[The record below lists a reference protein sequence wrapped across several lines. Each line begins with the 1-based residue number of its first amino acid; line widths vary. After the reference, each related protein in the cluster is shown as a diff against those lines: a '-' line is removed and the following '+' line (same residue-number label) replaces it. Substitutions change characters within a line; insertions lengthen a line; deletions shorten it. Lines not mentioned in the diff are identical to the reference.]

1 MKITTSV
8 ATSIIKKRQLR
19 KKKHKLKRKLLNSYS
34 CSWGVIE
41 NAKTALRLAK
51 YPCHK
56 VVRPNG
62 FSSNKRITLV
72 VPQYVDYY
80 NKKKYDVISVF
91 LNQVRDCAING
102 QRRIYLDFSSTTL
115 ISAAAMLSL
124 LAEVDVITKK
134 SPHGIKA
141 ISFNHPK
148 EPKIESV
155 LKQVGFYDLLK
166 KEKRETPEY
175 DDVTFWKYT
184 SGACSEPILAK
195 SMIEEIKNELERKA
209 SRKLYRGFVE
219 AMSNSVEH
227 AYEYDSE
234 HCEKDQTAKWW
245 TFAGINGS
253 DLVVVIC
260 DKGVG
265 IPKTLPIT
273 QGATSLASLFRK
285 LGFNPH
291 KVKDSTFIK
300 VASGLTKTSTGKKN
314 RGKGLTDIKS
324 VIDSIGSGMLSIFSN
339 QGRYIYKGDKG
350 AVKEIMHDHKHS
362 VSGTIIEWTI
372 PLTLKGGE

>member
-1 MKITTSV
+1 MKKTTPITNSV
-8 ATSIIKKRQLR
+8 IKKRDFRRR
-19 KKKHKLKRKLLNSYS
+19 KYRLKRKLLNSYS
-34 CSWGVIE
+34 CSWVVIE
-41 NAKTALRLAK
+41 KAKSNLRLIK
-51 YPCHK
+51 YPHHK
-56 VVRPNG
+56 IVRPHG
-62 FSSNKRITLV
+62 FSSNKRIPLQ
-72 VPQYVDYY
+72 VPERVDYY
-80 NKKKYDVISVF
+80 NKKECESTNVF
-91 LNQVRDCAING
+91 LDRLRDCAMNG
-102 QRRIYLDFSSTTL
+102 QRRIHLDFTSTNF

-134 SPHGIKA
+134 SPHGTKA

-148 EPKIESV
+148 DPKMESV

-166 KEKRETPEY
+166 KDKRDTPEY

-184 SGACSEPILAK
+184 SGVCSEPILAK

-227 AYEYDSE
+227 AYTYDSV
-234 HCEKDQTAKWW
+234 HCEQDQTAKWW
-245 TFAGINGS
+245 TFAGIKGT

-265 IPKTLPIT
+265 IPQTLPIT
-273 QGATSLASLFRK
+273 QGASSLSTLFK
-285 LGFNPH
+285 TLGFDPM

-300 VASGLTKTSTGKKN
+300 AASSLTNTSTGKTN

-324 VIDSIGSGMLSIFSN
+324 VIDSIGAGVLSIFSN
-339 QGRYIYKGDKG
+339 HGRYIYKGDKG
-350 AVKEIMHDHKHS
+350 AVKEVMHDYKHS

-372 PLTLKGGE
+372 PLKGSE

>member
-1 MKITTSV
+1 MKQTKPV
-8 ATSIIKKRQLR
+8 APAFIRKRQLR
-19 KKKHKLKRKLLNSYS
+19 TKKHKLKRKILNCYS
-34 CSWGVIE
+34 CSWSVIE
-41 NAKTALRLAK
+41 KNKTALRLIK
-51 YPCHK
+51 YPNHK
-56 VVRPNG
+56 IIRPNG
-62 FSSNKRITLV
+62 FSSNKRILLV
-72 VPQYVDYY
+72 VPEHVDYY
-80 NKKKYDVISVF
+80 TKSKYEATNAF
-91 LNQVRDCAING
+91 LEQVRDCALEG
-102 QRRIYLDFSSTTL
+102 KRRIHLDFTSTTF

-134 SPHGIKA
+134 SPHKARA
-141 ISFNHPK
+141 ISFNHPR
-148 EPKIESV
+148 EPKMESI

-166 KEKRETPEY
+166 KDKRDTPEY

-184 SGACSEPILAK
+184 SGVCSEPILAK

-227 AYEYDSE
+227 AYKYDCE
-234 HCEKDQTAKWW
+234 HCEQDHTAKWW
-245 TFAGINGS
+245 TFAGIRGS
-253 DLVVVIC
+253 ELVVVIC

-273 QGATSLASLFRK
+273 QGASALSSLFRT
-285 LGFNPH
+285 LGFDPL

-300 VASGLTKTSTGKKN
+300 AASSLTRTSTGKSN

-324 VIDSIGSGMLSIFSN
+324 VIDSIGAGVLSIFSN
-339 QGRYIYKGDKG
+339 HGRYIYKGDKG
-350 AVKEIMHDHKHS
+350 AVKEVMHDHKHS

-372 PLTLKGGE
+372 PLKGGEE

>member
-1 MKITTSV
+1 MV
-8 ATSIIKKRQLR
+8 IKKRQLR
-19 KKKHKLKRKLLNSYS
+19 AKKHKLKRKLLNSYA
-34 CSWGVIE
+34 CSWETIE
-41 NAKTALRLAK
+41 KAKNALRLAK
-51 YPCHK
+51 FPHHK
-56 VVRPNG
+56 LKRANSFV
-62 FSSNKRITLV
+62 SNKRIPLL

-80 NKKKYDVISVF
+80 HNKNCEATNNF
-91 LNQVRDCAING
+91 LNQLRDCTQLG
-102 QRRIYLDFSSTTL
+102 QRRVYLNFNSTTY

-134 SPHGIKA
+134 SPHGTRV

-148 EPKIESV
+148 EPKIESI

-166 KEKRETPEY
+166 KEKRETPDY

-184 SGACSEPILAK
+184 SGVCSEPILAK
-195 SMIEEIKNELERKA
+195 SMIEDIKIELESKA
-209 SRKLYRGFVE
+209 SKKLYRGFVE

-227 AYEYDSE
+227 AYKYDNK
-234 HCEKDQTAKWW
+234 HCERDQTAKWW
-245 TFAGINGS
+245 TFAGIKGAE
-253 DLVVVIC
+253 LVVVIC

-273 QGATSLASLFRK
+273 QGASSLSNLFKR
-285 LGFNPH
+285 LGFDPLR
-291 KVKDSTFIK
+291 VKDSTFIK
-300 VASGLTKTSTGKKN
+300 AASSLTKTSTGKTN

-324 VIDSIGSGMLSIFSN
+324 VIDSIGAGVLSIFSN

-350 AVKEIMHDHKHS
+350 AVKELMHDYKDS

-372 PLTLKGGE
+372 PLKGGEE